1 MQEDAK
7 QTEAPSAEIEE
18 VMRNLVSAIRS
29 VKLYPPNNP
38 IYSQSVRKSFESLS
52 RYLDTAPRYFVG
64 VQKTYFLFE
73 QTPVAKET
81 QLNKTIAQDLFGKG
95 VREMVFLPGLTEQ
108 ELVGFY
114 SVLALSPEEQAL
126 KSGIVSMLWEL
137 GADHIRVTEA
147 SLEDVI
153 KDQPDRGKQG
163 DERKIPRIQL
173 SPEAAKMGFAVAGR
187 TLLVGDL
194 IDNPERFGA
203 TMIDIAQRTK
213 GENESVEDRLYT
225 LYQEAGRLLRERHPE
240 QGSALFQGLARSV
253 LAMEQSHRDKFIMA
267 KLYAER
273 DADQLREQSGEE
285 APGEPGPDGPY
296 DTVPEDLHEVV
307 TGRFSQQWT
316 VPQIAELL
324 KQSAA
329 KPVKPAPAA
338 PASVTVDPSQIEAV
352 PIAEDMYALARE
364 LAEYSPDELETLKTI
379 SEVGREADIIEAA
392 VRTLIFL
399 LPQVKLPGQAAPSEK
414 MISYFSSIVRQLEET
429 LAFLLDSRDYDLASI
444 IVRAYHLP
452 VDPAFR
458 PRLLDA
464 TRKASSREVTGKVVS
479 DMRKN
484 PKGSPVYQA
493 AYAFLS
499 VLDREA
505 TTTLLEILAV
515 EKDRAI
521 RRFLI
526 DILKDLAKD
535 QVAMIGQRLSDGR
548 WFVVRNIVCILSESR
563 SEEAVTWLE
572 KVVDHKQVQIR
583 HEVIKALINI
593 GGKRAA
599 ALLPRFL
606 GDKDIDVQLA
616 AVHALAVIP
625 GAGGSEAKALLDV
638 LNGRPVRKKENELT
652 IEVIKTLEKI
662 GDREAAEFLGRY
674 ARIRWWKPRKPQLEL
689 RDVAVAAIETI
700 GRRLGNG
707 S

>member
-1 MQEDAK
+1 
-7 QTEAPSAEIEE
+7 
-18 VMRNLVSAIRS
+18 
-29 VKLYPPNNP
+29 
-38 IYSQSVRKSFESLS
+38 
-52 RYLDTAPRYFVG
+52 
-64 VQKTYFLFE
+64 
-73 QTPVAKET
+73 
-81 QLNKTIAQDLFGKG
+81 
-95 VREMVFLPGLTEQ
+95 
-108 ELVGFY
+108 
-114 SVLALSPEEQAL
+114 
-126 KSGIVSMLWEL
+126 
-137 GADHIRVTEA
+137 
-147 SLEDVI
+147 
-153 KDQPDRGKQG
+153 
-163 DERKIPRIQL
+163 
-173 SPEAAKMGFAVAGR
+173 
-187 TLLVGDL
+187 
-194 IDNPERFGA
+194 
-203 TMIDIAQRTK
+203 
-213 GENESVEDRLYT
+213 
-225 LYQEAGRLLRERHPE
+225 
-240 QGSALFQGLARSV
+240 
-253 LAMEQSHRDKFIMA
+253 MEQSHRDKFILA

-273 DADQLREQSGEE
+273 DADQLREQSGE
-285 APGEPGPDGPY
+285 ATGEPGPAGPY
-296 DTVPEDLHEVV
+296 DTMPEDLHEVV

-324 KQSAA
+324 KQSAS
-329 KPVKPAPAA
+329 KPVRPAPAA
-338 PASVTVDPSQIEAV
+338 PSSLKVDPSQLEAV

-399 LPQVKLPGQAAPSEK
+399 LPQVKLPGQLTPSEK

-429 LAFLLDSRDYDLASI
+429 LAFLLDRRDYDLASI

-484 PKGSPVYQA
+484 PKGSPIYQA

-505 TTTLLEILAV
+505 TTTMLETLAV

-563 SEEAVTWLE
+563 SEDAITWLE

-599 ALLPRFL
+599 ALLLRFL
-606 GDKDIDVQLA
+606 KDKDIDVQLA

-625 GAGGSEAKALLDV
+625 GAGVSEAKTLLDV
-638 LNGRPVRKKENELT
+638 LNGRPVSKKENELT

-689 RDVAVAAIETI
+689 RDVAIAAIETI
-700 GRRLGNG
+700 GRRLGNAG
-707 S
+707 